1 MNFLAHIYLS
11 GEDDLIKLGNFIGDY
26 VKGKAYHMYPNNIQ
40 KGIRLHR
47 SIDSFTD
54 RNRMAMKAK
63 EYFYVQYHK
72 YAGIVVDI
80 IYDHFLA
87 VNWERFSD
95 ISLYDYS
102 QQFYALLQKY
112 EFMMPTEVQIFI
124 PKLIANNR
132 LYSYR
137 TVEGI
142 GSVLS
147 TMSRFTSLPDYSEFA
162 VLTLKENYQALEENF
177 FAFFSEILYYITNT
191 HGIDIKIK
199 QS

>member
-11 GEDDLIKLGNFIGDY
+11 GDDDLIKIGNFMGDY
-26 VKGKAYHMYPNNIQ
+26 IKGNAYHMYPDNIQ

-54 RNRMAMKAK
+54 RNRTAIKAK
-63 EYFYVQYHK
+63 ELFYVQYHK
-72 YAGIVVDI
+72 YAGIVIDI
-80 IYDHFLA
+80 LYDHFLA
-87 VNWERFSD
+87 SNWNRFSD
-95 ISLYDYS
+95 VPLNDYAQNFYSLM
-102 QQFYALLQKY
+102 LKY

-124 PKLIANNR
+124 PKLIANDR

-147 TMSRFTSLPDYSEFA
+147 TMSKYTSLPDYSEFA
-162 VLTLKENYQALEENF
+162 ILTLKENYSFLEENF
-177 FAFFSEILYYITNT
+177 FTFFAEILYYINNT
-191 HGIDIKIK
+191 HGIQIKV
-199 QS
+199 Q